1 MKHCSDSPR
10 RWRVHHGLALIVLAI
25 PAAALADADRITL
38 ERIMADP
45 DWLGNA
51 PESPWWQED
60 SEIIY
65 FEQKREG
72 EDFNDYYRLDPNA
85 GRIEQVPADELGEIG
100 AANAR
105 PDADN
110 RRVTWTHEGNVF
122 VQDRESGDIRQLT
135 RSTERATNASF
146 LADDRRVGW
155 QQGNRFFAYDLES
168 GMVEDLGELRF
179 EDDPLEEAEE
189 FDFLKSQQM
198 RLFDTLARERDEEQ
212 SREKHSRETARE
224 DHTQQHRIHY
234 LGEEIRP
241 EQQTLSPDGD
251 HMILAAVSVREEEGR
266 QDKMPHYVTESG
278 YVEVEDVRTKVGR
291 NPPPQHVL
299 KLIELDGGE
308 PQRIDVSGLPGIEDD
323 PLAEIREE
331 AIEWHVD
338 QGEPEDEVKEAL
350 EAPDERPVRLF
361 SVEWSESGEQAAL
374 MLRSVDNKDRWI
386 AVLDVENGELE
397 TWHRLHD
404 EAWVNYSFNDYGW
417 LPDDEGLWFL
427 SEESG
432 FSHLYIADGPGD
444 YRPLTEGDYKVDD
457 PELDRDGNYFY
468 FTANR
473 EHPGIYEIYRI
484 PAGGGEIEQL
494 TELGGLN
501 EFELSPNGERLVV
514 RHSSDLEPPELYTVE
529 VGRPDSATQHTA
541 KVSEEFQELPWI
553 EPEYVE
559 IPSSHVDQPI
569 HARLYL
575 PPDFDPDEEYPAVVF
590 IHGAG
595 YLQNAHQGWSQ
606 YFREFMFHSKLAHE
620 GYVVLDTDYRASAGY
635 GRDWRTAIYRQMGHP
650 EVEDHVDAVD
660 WMVENQ
666 AVDRDRIGVY
676 GGSYGGFLTF
686 MSLFRE
692 PGLFA
697 AGAAL
702 RPVSDWAAYNH
713 PYTSNILNTPDVDPM
728 AYEKSSPIEFAEG
741 LEDPLLITH
750 GMLDDNVFYQDVV
763 RLAQRLIELEKQ
775 DFENAMYPLE
785 PHGFVH
791 PEAWLDQYRRIHK
804 LFGEH
809 VK

>member
-1 MKHCSDSPR
+1 MNKQWSGP
-10 RWRVHHGLALIVLAI
+10 VAGGLGVALLGTLLWPGSV
-25 PAAALADADRITL
+25 LADADEITL
-38 ERIMADP
+38 ERIMAHP
-45 DWLGNA
+45 DWLGNP

-60 SEIIY
+60 SATLH

-72 EDFNDYYRLDPNA
+72 EDFNDTYRLDPETGDIQRVPA
-85 GRIEQVPADELGEIG
+85 EELGRIGAEQVAMD
-100 AANAR
+100 R
-105 PDADN
+105 DN
-110 RRVTWTHEGNVF
+110 TRVAWIHEGNVF

-135 RSTERATNASF
+135 RSTAQARDVRF
-146 LADDRRVGW
+146 LADDRRVAW
-155 QQGNRFFAYDLES
+155 QEDNGFHAYDLEQ
-168 GMVEDLGELRF
+168 GMIQDLGELRF
-179 EDDPLEEAEE
+179 ERDPLEEPER
-189 FDFLKSQQM
+189 FDFLQSQQM
-198 RLFDTLARERDEEQ
+198 RLFDTLARERDEDH
-212 SREKHSRETARE
+212 SRMRHERETARADE
-224 DHTQQHRIHY
+224 TQQHRIHY

-241 EQQTLSPDGD
+241 EQQSLSHDGD
-251 HMILAAVSVREEEGR
+251 HMILAAVSREADAGR
-266 QDKMPHYVTESG
+266 QDQMPNYVTESG
-278 YVEVEDVRTKVGR
+278 YVEVEDVRTKVGQ
-291 NPPPQHVL
+291 NPPPGHIL
-299 KLIELDGGE
+299 KLIDLDGGE
-308 PQRIDVSGLPGIEDD
+308 PQPIELAPLHGIDQD
-323 PLAEIREE
+323 PLADIRGE
-331 AIEWHVD
+331 AVAWHVE
-338 QGEPEDEVKEAL
+338 QGEPEPQVEEAL
-350 EAPDERPVRLF
+350 EAPDERPVRLMG
-361 SVEWSESGEQAAL
+361 VEWNDSGEQAAL
-374 MLRSVDNKDRWI
+374 MLRSVDNKDRWL
-386 AVLDVENGELE
+386 AVLDTGSGELE

-404 EAWVNYSFNDYGW
+404 EAWINWDFNDFGW
-417 LPDDEGLWFL
+417 LPDGERLWFL

-432 FSHLYIADGPGD
+432 YSQLYLADGPGQ
-444 YRPLTEGDYKVDD
+444 YRALTEGEFVVDD
-457 PELDRDGNYFY
+457 PELDRNGEWFY

-473 EHPGIYEIYRI
+473 DHPGVREVYRV
-484 PAGGGEIEQL
+484 PARGGEMEPL

-501 EFELSPNGERLVV
+501 EFALAPNGERLAV
-514 RHSSDLEPPELYTVE
+514 RHSTALEPWELYTVE
-529 VGRPDSATQHTA
+529 VGDPDSATRHTD
-541 KVSEEFQELPWI
+541 KVSEKFTELPWI

-559 IPSSHVDQPI
+559 IPSSHTDEPI

-575 PPDFDPDEEYPAVVF
+575 PPDFDPDEQHPAVFFV
-590 IHGAG
+590 HGAG

-620 GYVVLDTDYRASAGY
+620 GYVVVDTDYRASAGY

-660 WMVENQ
+660 WVVEDHS
-666 AVDRDRIGVY
+666 VDPDRIGVY

-713 PYTSNILNTPDVDPM
+713 PYTSNILNTPEVDPM

-763 RLAQRLIELEKQ
+763 RLTQRLIELEKQ

-791 PEAWLDQYRRIHK
+791 PEAWLDQYRRIYK
-804 LFGEH
+804 LFEEN